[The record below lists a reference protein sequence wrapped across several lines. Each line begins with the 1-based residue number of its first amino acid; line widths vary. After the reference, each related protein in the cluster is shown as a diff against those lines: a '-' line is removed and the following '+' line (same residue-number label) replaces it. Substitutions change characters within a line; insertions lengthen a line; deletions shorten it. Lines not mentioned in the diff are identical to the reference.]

1 MDEFNKLDLDIIKNQ
16 ICKYTSFSKG
26 RKIIEDLDVDFNPLV
41 IKLNTNRSKQALE
54 LVIKY
59 GSMPFLGI
67 KDISKV
73 LMDSS
78 KDIILKSN
86 DFLDVVSLNDGIKG
100 CIRYTYNWE
109 KEYEYIK
116 NLTNSLIYHKDLN
129 DKILAV
135 INQYGEVK
143 NDATVKLKE
152 LNKQLNSID
161 NQIVKATNKFIN
173 DNSDIVQEKIISYRS
188 NRACLLIKNTNKNT
202 FNGLIHGDTKSKQ
215 ASYVEPQFLV
225 GLNNQKLNILEEID
239 DEIEKI
245 LYELSQIVKD
255 KSNDLIA
262 NIDTLAL
269 LDSIFAKA
277 IYGYNNQGIVA
288 NIDSN
293 NDLYIKDARHPLI
306 DKDKVISNTY
316 NIDNNYKLLLI
327 TGANTGGKTISLK
340 IIGLFVTMTYM
351 GIPVFAEECNIPIY
365 DQILVDISEQQ
376 SVIASLSSFSAH
388 LSKLSYIT
396 ENATSKSLVLLDEI
410 GSATDPLEGEALAI
424 SILDYLRNKQCLT
437 ICTTHFNGLK
447 TYASKHDNILLAS
460 VEFDKKDLIPTYKFL
475 VGVIGQSN
483 AFDIAKRY
491 NIKQEIIDNAIN
503 IKENNKSEDLHLLSK
518 LEKLIEENNNLKNK
532 LELKENTLNDKDKEL
547 KEKEYKLIEI
557 ENDLINQAKNES
569 LIYIENIKQQADKL
583 LEELKQ
589 EDNKRI
595 SKVIENK
602 TKLDKLVEN
611 KETYIKEEEIFNVGD
626 LVYLNDANNVCEILS
641 INKNNCVLQM
651 NNMKVNAKVKQLKKA
666 NIKKVN
672 KVNNN
677 KRTDMI
683 IKPIN
688 LECNLIGLTYSDAK
702 DILSKYIDNALV
714 ANQKT
719 CRIVHGIGTGV
730 LRKMT
735 HEYLKSH
742 QSIKEFHLA
751 DYHDGGSGATV
762 VVFK

>member
-316 NIDNNYKLLLI
+316 NINNNYKLLLI

-518 LEKLIEENNNLKNK
+518 LEKLIEENNNLKNT